1 LSNLKIALIQGAIV
15 LTPTYSI
22 AFLTGK
28 MIWTIPMLVA
38 SGFIAASFK
47 NDIAEKKID
56 DDRED
61 HDIEDG

>member
-1 LSNLKIALIQGAIV
+1 MSNLKIALIQGVIV

-22 AFLTGK
+22 AFLTDK

-61 HDIEDG
+61 HDIEEG

>member
-1 LSNLKIALIQGAIV
+1 MSNLKIALIQGVIV

-22 AFLTGK
+22 AFLTDK

-47 NDIAEKKID
+47 NDTAEKKTD

-61 HDIEDG
+61 HDIEEG